1 MIEIKNLNISFG
13 DKVILNN
20 ASFHTSPGVLTIIR
34 GKSGSGKST
43 FLKAF
48 QFAYECEYIY
58 EGQRIDELDPD
69 SRQQFIYD
77 HMVNVPQIPL
87 FIEGMTIEEH
97 IKQLVKLG
105 YQRNDI
111 YEEKFGIASLKKK
124 YPRNLSGGE
133 KTRVAIYLAIMSQP
147 EILILDEPTAALDA
161 SYAIEMIKYLKEYAE
176 EGHYVIVATHDQRM
190 IEEADVL
197 YKVDQTLILE
207 KENKRETSL
216 ISQIPHN
223 HKLFT
228 LRFSHRTF
236 RIVMNILVA
245 FTMIICAY
253 SYNVYGH
260 YNASYEQKINTIASR
275 DLTVYKEKMSN
286 DYYSYN
292 GSEFPMTQSDYKK
305 IKSVKNIESV
315 KWRYE
320 KKYNDVMILGLDT
333 ETQLKYQ
340 EAKLTGKK
348 CNQTINLVSMQVY
361 EDEDDYTNL
370 TVKHNDNKGVYIS
383 NQLLSNQDIS
393 VDSINMDD
401 LKLKFYL
408 PVPMYDASGITQ
420 MGIDSE
426 GSDYV
431 DVNTVLV
438 DLVEVELPVRGILK
452 EGTEISSNSY
462 NGTGSIY
469 VPRSVVNQYRKTYHA
484 TQSKVLYGVPGAEGT
499 DYKYYEGSLPSTY
512 TMSDVDQVVVE
523 TPWKPGAYTVRVD
536 SLKNIDQVT
545 KQLEK
550 LGFNVEGAFVDNS
563 AINKILSNNKQVLI
577 QFMIIVFVLL
587 YGFYFYLKY
596 LILKEEK
603 QTRDF
608 LYNLGFTTK
617 RINKSFYMTYIKNS
631 ILLGV
636 LGIVL
641 LEVFI
646 EFVIR
651 IHIYSLIIPVTKML
665 ILLFFTA
672 AFIIE
677 FFIPTLIQMIMKKSK
692 GTVMNRQYEM
702 TRRKQKK

>member
-20 ASFHTSPGVLTIIR
+20 ASFHTFPGVLTIIK

-43 FLKAF
+43 FLKTF

-58 EGQRIDELDPD
+58 EGQRIDEQDQD

-176 EGHYVIVATHDQRM
+176 EGHYVIVATHDKRM

-253 SYNVYGH
+253 SYNIYGH

-320 KKYNDVMILGLDT
+320 KEYNDVMILGLDT

-361 EDEDDYTNL
+361 DNEDDYTNL

-408 PVPMYDASGITQ
+408 PIPMYDASGITQ
-420 MGIDSE
+420 TGIDLE
-426 GSDYV
+426 GSEYV

-452 EGTEISSNSY
+452 EETEISSNSY
-462 NGTGSIY
+462 SGTRSIY
-469 VPRSVVNQYRKTYHA
+469 VPRSVINQYRKTYHA
-484 TQSKVLYGVPGAEGT
+484 TQSKVLYGVPGEEGM
-499 DYKYYEGSLPSTY
+499 DYTYYEGSLPSTY

-545 KQLEK
+545 KQFEK
-550 LGFNVEGAFVDNS
+550 LGFNVEGVFVDNS
-563 AINKILSNNKQVLI
+563 AINKLISNNQKVLI

-617 RINKSFYMTYIKNS
+617 RISKSFSLTYIKNS
-631 ILLGV
+631 LILAV

-665 ILLFFTA
+665 ILLFFIA

-677 FFIPTLIQMIMKKSK
+677 FFIPAFIQMIMKNQK
-692 GTVMNRQYEM
+692 GL
-702 TRRKQKK
+702 

>member
-20 ASFHTSPGVLTIIR
+20 ASFHTSPGVLTIIK

-58 EGQRIDELDPD
+58 EGQRMDELDQD

-253 SYNVYGH
+253 SYNIYGH
-260 YNASYEQKINTIASR
+260 YNESYEQKINTIASR

-320 KKYNDVMILGLDT
+320 KEYNDVMILGLDT

-348 CNQTINLVSMQVY
+348 CNQTLSLGSMQVY
-361 EDEDDYTNL
+361 GDEDDYTNL

-383 NQLLSNQDIS
+383 NQLLSNQDVS

-469 VPRSVVNQYRKTYHA
+469 VPRSVIDQYRKKHRA

-536 SLKNIDQVT
+536 SLKNIDKVT
-545 KQLEK
+545 QELEK
-550 LGFNVEGAFVDNS
+550 LGFNVEGVFVDNS
-563 AINKILSNNKQVLI
+563 AINKLLSNNKQVLM

-617 RINKSFYMTYIKNS
+617 RISKSFSLTYIKNS
-631 ILLGV
+631 LILAV

-665 ILLFFTA
+665 ILLFFMA

-692 GTVMNRQYEM
+692 GTVMNR
-702 TRRKQKK
+702 

>member
-20 ASFHTSPGVLTIIR
+20 ASFHTSPGVLTITR

-77 HMVNVPQIPL
+77 HMINVPQIPL
-87 FIEGMTIEEH
+87 FVEGMIIEEH

-223 HKLFT
+223 HKLFN

-305 IKSVKNIESV
+305 IKSVKNVESV

-320 KKYNDVMILGLDT
+320 KEYDDVMMLGLDT

-361 EDEDDYTNL
+361 DNEDDYTNL

-420 MGIDSE
+420 TGIDLE
-426 GSDYV
+426 GSEYV

-462 NGTGSIY
+462 SGTRSIY
-469 VPRSVVNQYRKTYHA
+469 VPRSVINQYRKTYHA
-484 TQSKVLYGVPGAEGT
+484 TQSKVLYGVPGEEGM
-499 DYKYYEGSLPSTY
+499 DYTYYEGSLPSTY

-536 SLKNIDQVT
+536 SLKNIDKLTQE
-545 KQLEK
+545 LEK
-550 LGFNVEGAFVDNS
+550 LGFNVEGVFVDNS
-563 AINKILSNNKQVLI
+563 AINKLISNNQKVLI

-617 RINKSFYMTYIKNS
+617 RISKSFSLTYIKNS
-631 ILLGV
+631 LILAV

-692 GTVMNRQYEM
+692 GTVMSR
-702 TRRKQKK
+702 

>member
-133 KTRVAIYLAIMSQP
+133 KTRVAICLAIMSQP

-207 KENKRETSL
+207 KENQRETSL

-223 HKLFT
+223 HKLFN

-253 SYNVYGH
+253 SYNIYGH
-260 YNASYEQKINTIASR
+260 YNESYEQKINTIASR

-286 DYYSYN
+286 DYYSHD

-305 IKSVKNIESV
+305 IKSVKSIESV
-315 KWRYE
+315 NWRYE
-320 KKYNDVMILGLDT
+320 KEYDGVMILGLDT
-333 ETQLKYQ
+333 ETQFKYQ
-340 EAKLTGKK
+340 KAKLTGKK

-361 EDEDDYTNL
+361 GDEDDYTNL
-370 TVKHNDNKGVYIS
+370 TVKHNCNKGVYIS
-383 NQLLSNQDIS
+383 NQLLANQGIS
-393 VDSINMDD
+393 VDSINMND

-408 PVPMYDASGITQ
+408 PIPMYDASGIRQ
-420 MGIDSE
+420 MGIDLE

-438 DLVEVELPVRGILK
+438 NLVEVELPVRGILK
-452 EGTEISSNSY
+452 EGIEISSNSY
-462 NGTGSIY
+462 SGTGSIY

-499 DYKYYEGSLPSTY
+499 DYKYYEGLLPSTY
-512 TMSDVDQVVVE
+512 TMSDVDQVIVE

-563 AINKILSNNKQVLI
+563 AINKLLSNNKQVLI

-617 RINKSFYMTYIKNS
+617 KINKSFYMTYIKNS

-636 LGIVL
+636 FGIVL

-665 ILLFFTA
+665 ILLFFIA

-677 FFIPTLIQMIMKKSK
+677 FLIPILIQMIMKNQK
-692 GTVMNRQYEM
+692 GL
-702 TRRKQKK
+702 

>member
-77 HMVNVPQIPL
+77 HMINVPQIPL
-87 FIEGMTIEEH
+87 FVEGMTIEEH

-105 YQRNDI
+105 YQRNGI
-111 YEEKFGIASLKKK
+111 YEEKFGIDSLRKK

-133 KTRVAIYLAIMSQP
+133 KTRVAICLAIMSQP

-207 KENKRETSL
+207 KENQRETSL

-223 HKLFT
+223 HKLFN

-320 KKYNDVMILGLDT
+320 KEYDDVMRLGLDS

-361 EDEDDYTNL
+361 DNEDDYTNL

-383 NQLLSNQDIS
+383 DQLLSNQDIS

-408 PVPMYDASGITQ
+408 PVTMYDASGITQ

-462 NGTGSIY
+462 SGTGSIY

-536 SLKNIDQVT
+536 SLKNIDKVT
-545 KQLEK
+545 QELEK
-550 LGFNVEGAFVDNS
+550 LGFNVEGVFVDNS
-563 AINKILSNNKQVLI
+563 AINKLISNNQKVLI

-617 RINKSFYMTYIKNS
+617 RINNSFNLTYIKNS
-631 ILLGV
+631 LMLGV

-641 LEVFI
+641 LELSLEIFI
-646 EFVIR
+646 KLQ
-651 IHIYSLIIPVTKML
+651 IHSLIIPVTKML
-665 ILLFFTA
+665 ILLFFMA

-692 GTVMNRQYEM
+692 GTVMNR
-702 TRRKQKK
+702 

>member
-20 ASFHTSPGVLTIIR
+20 ASFHTFPGVLTIIK

-43 FLKAF
+43 FLKTF

-58 EGQRIDELDPD
+58 EGQRIDEQDQD

-176 EGHYVIVATHDQRM
+176 EGHYVIVATHDKRM

-216 ISQIPHN
+216 ISQISHN

-320 KKYNDVMILGLDT
+320 KEYNDVMILGLDT

-408 PVPMYDASGITQ
+408 PIPMYDASGITQ
-420 MGIDSE
+420 TGIDLE
-426 GSDYV
+426 GSEYV

-462 NGTGSIY
+462 SGTRSIY
-469 VPRSVVNQYRKTYHA
+469 VPRSVINQYRKTYHA
-484 TQSKVLYGVPGAEGT
+484 TQSKVLYGVPGEEGM
-499 DYKYYEGSLPSTY
+499 DYTYYEGSLPSTY
-512 TMSDVDQVVVE
+512 TMSDVNQVVVE

-536 SLKNIDQVT
+536 SLKNIDKVT
-545 KQLEK
+545 QELEK
-550 LGFNVEGAFVDNS
+550 LGFNVEGVFVDNS
-563 AINKILSNNKQVLI
+563 AINKLISNNQKVLI

-617 RINKSFYMTYIKNS
+617 RISKSFSLTYIKNS
-631 ILLGV
+631 LILAV

-692 GTVMNRQYEM
+692 GTVMNR
-702 TRRKQKK
+702 

>member
-20 ASFHTSPGVLTIIR
+20 ASFHTSPGVLTIIK

-58 EGQRIDELDPD
+58 EGQRMDELDQD

-207 KENKRETSL
+207 KENQRETSL

-223 HKLFT
+223 HKLFN

-320 KKYNDVMILGLDT
+320 KEYNDVMILGLDT

-408 PVPMYDASGITQ
+408 PIPMYDASGITQ
-420 MGIDSE
+420 TGIDLE
-426 GSDYV
+426 GSEYV

-438 DLVEVELPVRGILK
+438 DLIEVELPVRGILK

-462 NGTGSIY
+462 SGTGSIY
-469 VPRSVVNQYRKTYHA
+469 VPRSVIDQYRKAYHA
-484 TQSKVLYGVPGAEGT
+484 TQSKVLYGVPAAEGT

-563 AINKILSNNKQVLI
+563 AINKLLSNNKQVLI

-617 RINKSFYMTYIKNS
+617 RISKSFSLTYIKNS
-631 ILLGV
+631 LILAV

-665 ILLFFTA
+665 ILLFFMA

-692 GTVMNRQYEM
+692 GTVMNR
-702 TRRKQKK
+702 

>member
-77 HMVNVPQIPL
+77 HMINVPQIPL
-87 FIEGMTIEEH
+87 FVEGMTIEEH

-133 KTRVAIYLAIMSQP
+133 KTRVATCLAIMSQP

-161 SYAIEMIKYLKEYAE
+161 SYALQMIKYLKEYAE

-207 KENKRETSL
+207 KENQRETSL

-223 HKLFT
+223 HKLFN

-253 SYNVYGH
+253 SYNIYGH
-260 YNASYEQKINTIASR
+260 YNESYEQKINTIASR

-286 DYYSYN
+286 DYYSYD

-305 IKSVKNIESV
+305 IKSVKSIESV
-315 KWRYE
+315 NWRYE
-320 KKYNDVMILGLDT
+320 KGYDDVMMHGLDT

-348 CNQTINLVSMQVY
+348 CNQTISLGSMQVY
-361 EDEDDYTNL
+361 GDEDDYTNL

-383 NQLLSNQDIS
+383 NQLLSNQDVS

-431 DVNTVLV
+431 DVNTILV

-469 VPRSVVNQYRKTYHA
+469 VPRSVVNQYRKTYHE

-563 AINKILSNNKQVLI
+563 AINKLLSNNKQVLI

-665 ILLFFTA
+665 ILLFFIA

-677 FFIPTLIQMIMKKSK
+677 FLIPILIQMIMKNQK
-692 GTVMNRQYEM
+692 GL
-702 TRRKQKK
+702 

>member
-20 ASFHTSPGVLTIIR
+20 ASFHTSPGVLTIIK

-58 EGQRIDELDPD
+58 EGQRMDELDQD

-133 KTRVAIYLAIMSQP
+133 KTRVAICLAIMSQP

-320 KKYNDVMILGLDT
+320 KEYNDVMRLGLDT

-408 PVPMYDASGITQ
+408 PIPMYDASGITQ
-420 MGIDSE
+420 TGIDLE
-426 GSDYV
+426 GSEYV

-563 AINKILSNNKQVLI
+563 AINKLLSNNKQVLM

-617 RINKSFYMTYIKNS
+617 RISKSFSLTYIKNS
-631 ILLGV
+631 LILAV

-665 ILLFFTA
+665 ILLFFIA

-692 GTVMNRQYEM
+692 GTVMNR
-702 TRRKQKK
+702 

>member
-77 HMVNVPQIPL
+77 HMVNVPHIPL

-207 KENKRETSL
+207 KENQRETSL

-223 HKLFT
+223 HKLFN

-253 SYNVYGH
+253 SYNIYGH
-260 YNASYEQKINTIASR
+260 YNASYEQKINTIVSR

-305 IKSVKNIESV
+305 IRSVKNVESV

-320 KKYNDVMILGLDT
+320 KEYDDVMILGLDT

-348 CNQTINLVSMQVY
+348 CNQTISLGSMQVY
-361 EDEDDYTNL
+361 GDEDDYTNL

-408 PVPMYDASGITQ
+408 PIPMYDASGITQ
-420 MGIDSE
+420 TGIDLE
-426 GSDYV
+426 GSEYV

-438 DLVEVELPVRGILK
+438 DLIEVELPVRGILK

-462 NGTGSIY
+462 SGTGSIY
-469 VPRSVVNQYRKTYHA
+469 VPRSVIDQYRKAYHA
-484 TQSKVLYGVPGAEGT
+484 TQSKVLYGVPAAEGT

-563 AINKILSNNKQVLI
+563 AINKLLSNNKQVLI

-665 ILLFFTA
+665 ILLFFMA

-692 GTVMNRQYEM
+692 GTVMNR
-702 TRRKQKK
+702 

>member
-58 EGQRIDELDPD
+58 EGQRMDELDQD

-320 KKYNDVMILGLDT
+320 KEYNDVMILGLDT

-408 PVPMYDASGITQ
+408 PIPMYDASGITQ
-420 MGIDSE
+420 TGIDLE
-426 GSDYV
+426 GSEYV

-462 NGTGSIY
+462 SGTNNIY
-469 VPRSVVNQYRKTYHA
+469 VPRSVIDQYRKAYHA
-484 TQSKVLYGVPGAEGT
+484 TQSKVLYGVPAAEGT

-563 AINKILSNNKQVLI
+563 AINKLLSNNKQVLM

-617 RINKSFYMTYIKNS
+617 RISKSFSLAYIKNS
-631 ILLGV
+631 LILAV

-665 ILLFFTA
+665 ILLFFMA

-692 GTVMNRQYEM
+692 GTVMNR
-702 TRRKQKK
+702 

>member
-58 EGQRIDELDPD
+58 EGQRMDELDQD

-133 KTRVAIYLAIMSQP
+133 KTRVAICLAIMSQP

-207 KENKRETSL
+207 KENQRETSL

-223 HKLFT
+223 HKLFN

-305 IKSVKNIESV
+305 IKSVKNVESV

-320 KKYNDVMILGLDT
+320 KEYDDVMMLGLDT

-408 PVPMYDASGITQ
+408 PIPMYDASGITQ
-420 MGIDSE
+420 TGIDLE
-426 GSDYV
+426 GSEYV

-536 SLKNIDQVT
+536 SLKNIDKVT
-545 KQLEK
+545 QELEK
-550 LGFNVEGAFVDNS
+550 LGFNVEGVFVDNS
-563 AINKILSNNKQVLI
+563 AINKLLSNNKQVLM

-617 RINKSFYMTYIKNS
+617 RISKSFSLTYIKNS
-631 ILLGV
+631 LILAV

-665 ILLFFTA
+665 ILLFFMA

-692 GTVMNRQYEM
+692 GTVMNR
-702 TRRKQKK
+702 

>member
-1 MIEIKNLNISFG
+1 MIEVKNLNISFG

-43 FLKAF
+43 FLKTF

-105 YQRNDI
+105 YQRNKI

-133 KTRVAIYLAIMSQP
+133 KTRVAICLAIMSQP

-161 SYAIEMIKYLKEYAE
+161 SYALEMIKYLKEYAE
-176 EGHYVIVATHDQRM
+176 EGHYVIVATHDGRM

-207 KENKRETSL
+207 KENQRETSL

-223 HKLFT
+223 HKLFN

-253 SYNVYGH
+253 SYNIYGH
-260 YNASYEQKINTIASR
+260 YNESYEQKINTIASR

-286 DYYSYN
+286 DYYSYD

-305 IKSVKNIESV
+305 IKSVKSIKSV
-315 KWRYE
+315 NWRYE
-320 KKYNDVMILGLDT
+320 KEYDDVMILGLDT
-333 ETQLKYQ
+333 ETQFKYQ
-340 EAKLTGKK
+340 KAKLIGKK

-361 EDEDDYTNL
+361 GDEDDYTNL
-370 TVKHNDNKGVYIS
+370 TVKHNGNKGVYIS
-383 NQLLSNQDIS
+383 NQLLANQGIS
-393 VDSINMDD
+393 VDSINMND

-408 PVPMYDASGITQ
+408 PIPMYDASGIRQ
-420 MGIDSE
+420 MGIDLE

-438 DLVEVELPVRGILK
+438 NLVEVELPVRGILK

-469 VPRSVVNQYRKTYHA
+469 VPRSVANQYRKTYHA

-512 TMSDVDQVVVE
+512 TMSDVDQVIVE

-563 AINKILSNNKQVLI
+563 AINKLLSNNKQVLI
-577 QFMIIVFVLL
+577 QFMVIVFVLL

-603 QTRDF
+603 QTRYF

-631 ILLGV
+631 ILLGA

-665 ILLFFTA
+665 ILLFFIA

-677 FFIPTLIQMIMKKSK
+677 ILIPILIQMIMKNQK
-692 GTVMNRQYEM
+692 GL
-702 TRRKQKK
+702 

>member
-20 ASFHTSPGVLTIIR
+20 ASFHTSPGVLTIIK

-58 EGQRIDELDPD
+58 EGQRMDELDQD

-133 KTRVAIYLAIMSQP
+133 KTRVAICLAIMSQP

-320 KKYNDVMILGLDT
+320 KEYNDVMRLGLDT

-408 PVPMYDASGITQ
+408 PIPMYDASGITQ
-420 MGIDSE
+420 TGIDLE
-426 GSDYV
+426 GSEYV

-536 SLKNIDQVT
+536 SLKNIDKVT
-545 KQLEK
+545 QELEK
-550 LGFNVEGAFVDNS
+550 LGFNVEGVFVDNS
-563 AINKILSNNKQVLI
+563 AINKLLSNNKQVLM

-617 RINKSFYMTYIKNS
+617 RISKSFSLTYIKNS
-631 ILLGV
+631 LILAV

-665 ILLFFTA
+665 ILLFFMA

-692 GTVMNRQYEM
+692 GTVMNR
-702 TRRKQKK
+702 

>member
-1 MIEIKNLNISFG
+1 M
-13 DKVILNN
+13 
-20 ASFHTSPGVLTIIR
+20 ALT
-34 GKSGSGKST
+34 
-43 FLKAF
+43 
-48 QFAYECEYIY
+48 
-58 EGQRIDELDPD
+58 
-69 SRQQFIYD
+69 
-77 HMVNVPQIPL
+77 
-87 FIEGMTIEEH
+87 
-97 IKQLVKLG
+97 
-105 YQRNDI
+105 
-111 YEEKFGIASLKKK
+111 
-124 YPRNLSGGE
+124 
-133 KTRVAIYLAIMSQP
+133 
-147 EILILDEPTAALDA
+147 
-161 SYAIEMIKYLKEYAE
+161 
-176 EGHYVIVATHDQRM
+176 

-207 KENKRETSL
+207 KENQRETSL

-223 HKLFT
+223 HKLFN
-228 LRFSHRTF
+228 LRFSHHTF

-253 SYNVYGH
+253 SYNIYGH

-286 DYYSYN
+286 DYYSYD

-305 IKSVKNIESV
+305 IKSVKSIESV
-315 KWRYE
+315 NWRYE
-320 KKYNDVMILGLDT
+320 KAYDDVMMHGLDT

-340 EAKLTGKK
+340 KAKLIGKK

-361 EDEDDYTNL
+361 GDEDDYTNL
-370 TVKHNDNKGVYIS
+370 TVKHNGNKGVYIS
-383 NQLLSNQDIS
+383 NQLLANQGIS
-393 VDSINMDD
+393 VDSINMND

-408 PVPMYDASGITQ
+408 PIPMYDASGITQ

-536 SLKNIDQVT
+536 SLRNIDQVT

-563 AINKILSNNKQVLI
+563 AINKLHSNNKQVLI
-577 QFMIIVFVLL
+577 QFMVIVFVLL

-665 ILLFFTA
+665 ILLFFIA

-677 FFIPTLIQMIMKKSK
+677 FLIPILIQMIMKNQK
-692 GTVMNRQYEM
+692 GL
-702 TRRKQKK
+702 

>member
-58 EGQRIDELDPD
+58 EGQRMDELDQD

-133 KTRVAIYLAIMSQP
+133 KTRVAICLAIMSQP

-223 HKLFT
+223 HKLFN

-320 KKYNDVMILGLDT
+320 KEYNDVMILGLDT

-340 EAKLTGKK
+340 EAKLPGKK

-408 PVPMYDASGITQ
+408 PIPMYDASGITQ
-420 MGIDSE
+420 TGIDLE
-426 GSDYV
+426 GSEYV

-438 DLVEVELPVRGILK
+438 DLIEVELPVRGILK

-462 NGTGSIY
+462 SGTRSIY
-469 VPRSVVNQYRKTYHA
+469 VPRSVINQYRKTYHA
-484 TQSKVLYGVPGAEGT
+484 TQSKVLYGVPGEEGM
-499 DYKYYEGSLPSTY
+499 DYTYYEGSLPSTY
-512 TMSDVDQVVVE
+512 TMSDVDQVIVE

-563 AINKILSNNKQVLI
+563 AINKILSNNKKVLI
-577 QFMIIVFVLL
+577 QFMIIVFILL

-617 RINKSFYMTYIKNS
+617 RINKSFSLTYIKNS
-631 ILLGV
+631 LMLAVLGV
-636 LGIVL
+636 VL

-692 GTVMNRQYEM
+692 GTVMNR
-702 TRRKQKK
+702 

>member
-20 ASFHTSPGVLTIIR
+20 ASFHTFPGVLTIIR

-43 FLKAF
+43 FLKTF

-58 EGQRIDELDPD
+58 EGQRIDEQDQD

-176 EGHYVIVATHDQRM
+176 EGHYVIVATHDKRM

-216 ISQIPHN
+216 ISQISHN

-320 KKYNDVMILGLDT
+320 KEYNDVMILGLDT

-370 TVKHNDNKGVYIS
+370 TVKHNDNKGIYIS
-383 NQLLSNQDIS
+383 NQLLSNQDVS

-408 PVPMYDASGITQ
+408 PIPMYDASGITQ
-420 MGIDSE
+420 TGIDLE
-426 GSDYV
+426 GSEYV

-462 NGTGSIY
+462 SGTRSIY
-469 VPRSVVNQYRKTYHA
+469 VPRSVINQYRKTYHA
-484 TQSKVLYGVPGAEGT
+484 TQSKVLYGVPGEEGM
-499 DYKYYEGSLPSTY
+499 DYTYYEGSLPSTY

-563 AINKILSNNKQVLI
+563 AINKLLSNNKQVLI
-577 QFMIIVFVLL
+577 QFMIIVFILL

-617 RINKSFYMTYIKNS
+617 RISKSFSLTYIKNS
-631 ILLGV
+631 LILAV

-665 ILLFFTA
+665 ILLFFMA

-692 GTVMNRQYEM
+692 GTVMNR
-702 TRRKQKK
+702 

>member
-58 EGQRIDELDPD
+58 EGQRIDEQDQD

-87 FIEGMTIEEH
+87 FIEGITIEEY

-105 YQRNDI
+105 YQRNDT

-133 KTRVAIYLAIMSQP
+133 KTRAAICLAIMSQP
-147 EILILDEPTAALDA
+147 EILILDEPTAALDS
-161 SYAIEMIKYLKEYAE
+161 SYALEMIKYLKEYAE

-223 HKLFT
+223 HKLFN
-228 LRFSHRTF
+228 LRFSHRAF

-253 SYNVYGH
+253 SYNIYGH

-320 KKYNDVMILGLDT
+320 KEYDDVMILGLDT

-361 EDEDDYTNL
+361 DNEDDYTNL
-370 TVKHNDNKGVYIS
+370 TVKHNNKGVYIS

-408 PVPMYDASGITQ
+408 PIPMYDASGITQ
-420 MGIDSE
+420 TGIDLE
-426 GSDYV
+426 GSEYV

-438 DLVEVELPVRGILK
+438 DLVELELPVRGILK

-462 NGTGSIY
+462 SGTRSIY
-469 VPRSVVNQYRKTYHA
+469 VPRSVINQYRKTYHA
-484 TQSKVLYGVPGAEGT
+484 TQSKVLYGVPGEEGM
-499 DYKYYEGSLPSTY
+499 DYTYYEGPLPSTY
-512 TMSDVDQVVVE
+512 TMSDVDQVIVE

-563 AINKILSNNKQVLI
+563 AINKILSNNKQVLM

-617 RINKSFYMTYIKNS
+617 RISKSFSLTYIKNS
-631 ILLGV
+631 LMLAVLGV
-636 LGIVL
+636 VL

-665 ILLFFTA
+665 ILLFFIA

-677 FFIPTLIQMIMKKSK
+677 FFIPAFIQMIMKNQK
-692 GTVMNRQYEM
+692 GL
-702 TRRKQKK
+702 

>member
-305 IKSVKNIESV
+305 IKSVKNVESV

-320 KKYNDVMILGLDT
+320 KEYDDVMMLGLDT

-408 PVPMYDASGITQ
+408 PIPMYDASGITQ
-420 MGIDSE
+420 TGIDLE
-426 GSDYV
+426 GSEYV

-462 NGTGSIY
+462 SGTNNIY
-469 VPRSVVNQYRKTYHA
+469 VPRSVIDQYRKAYHA
-484 TQSKVLYGVPGAEGT
+484 IQSKVLYGVPAAEGT

-563 AINKILSNNKQVLI
+563 AINKLLSNNKQVLM

-617 RINKSFYMTYIKNS
+617 RISKSFSLTYIKNS
-631 ILLGV
+631 LILAV

-665 ILLFFTA
+665 ILLFFMA

-692 GTVMNRQYEM
+692 GTVMNR
-702 TRRKQKK
+702 

>member
-176 EGHYVIVATHDQRM
+176 EGHYVIVATHDKRM

-253 SYNVYGH
+253 SYNIYGH

-320 KKYNDVMILGLDT
+320 KEYNDVMILGLDT

-361 EDEDDYTNL
+361 DNEDDYTNL

-536 SLKNIDQVT
+536 SLKNIDKVT
-545 KQLEK
+545 QELEK
-550 LGFNVEGAFVDNS
+550 LGFNVEGVFVDNS
-563 AINKILSNNKQVLI
+563 AINKLISNNQKVLI

-617 RINKSFYMTYIKNS
+617 RISKSFSLTYIKNS
-631 ILLGV
+631 LILAV

-692 GTVMNRQYEM
+692 VTVMNTM
-702 TRRKQKK
+702 VLS

>member
-20 ASFHTSPGVLTIIR
+20 ASFHTYPGVLTIIR

-58 EGQRIDELDPD
+58 EGQRMDELDQD

-207 KENKRETSL
+207 KENKRETPL

-260 YNASYEQKINTIASR
+260 YNESYEQKINTIASR

-320 KKYNDVMILGLDT
+320 KEYNDVMILGLDT

-408 PVPMYDASGITQ
+408 PIPMYDASGITQ
-420 MGIDSE
+420 TGIDLE
-426 GSDYV
+426 GSEYV

-438 DLVEVELPVRGILK
+438 DLIEVELPVRGILK

-462 NGTGSIY
+462 SGTRSIY
-469 VPRSVVNQYRKTYHA
+469 VPRSVINQYRKTYHA

-512 TMSDVDQVVVE
+512 TMSDVDQVIVE

-563 AINKILSNNKQVLI
+563 AINKILSNNKKVLI
-577 QFMIIVFVLL
+577 QFMIIVFILL

-617 RINKSFYMTYIKNS
+617 RINKSFSLTYIKNS
-631 ILLGV
+631 LMLAVLGV
-636 LGIVL
+636 VL

-651 IHIYSLIIPVTKML
+651 IHIYSLIIPVTKIL

-692 GTVMNRQYEM
+692 GTVMNR
-702 TRRKQKK
+702 

>member
-20 ASFHTSPGVLTIIR
+20 ASFHTSPGVLTIIK

-58 EGQRIDELDPD
+58 EGQRMDELDQD

-320 KKYNDVMILGLDT
+320 KEYNDVMILGLDT

-408 PVPMYDASGITQ
+408 PIPMYDASGITQ
-420 MGIDSE
+420 TGIDLE
-426 GSDYV
+426 GSEYV

-462 NGTGSIY
+462 SGTNNIY
-469 VPRSVVNQYRKTYHA
+469 FPRSVIDQYRKAYHA
-484 TQSKVLYGVPGAEGT
+484 TQSKVLYGVPAAEGT

-563 AINKILSNNKQVLI
+563 AINKLLSNNKQVLM

-617 RINKSFYMTYIKNS
+617 RISKSFSLTYIKNS
-631 ILLGV
+631 LILAV

-665 ILLFFTA
+665 ILLFFMA

-692 GTVMNRQYEM
+692 GTVMNR
-702 TRRKQKK
+702 

>member
-13 DKVILNN
+13 DKVIFNN

-58 EGQRIDELDPD
+58 EGQRMDEQDQD

-105 YQRNDI
+105 YQRNKT
-111 YEEKFGIASLKKK
+111 YEEKIGIASLKKK
-124 YPRNLSGGE
+124 YSRNLSGGE
-133 KTRVAIYLAIMSQP
+133 KTRVAICLAIMSQP

-207 KENKRETSL
+207 KEIKRETSL

-223 HKLFT
+223 HKLFN

-253 SYNVYGH
+253 SYNIYGH
-260 YNASYEQKINTIASR
+260 YNESYEQKINTIASR

-286 DYYSYN
+286 DYYSYD

-305 IKSVKNIESV
+305 IKSVKSIESV
-315 KWRYE
+315 NWRYE
-320 KKYNDVMILGLDT
+320 KEYDGVMILGLDT
-333 ETQLKYQ
+333 ETQFKYQ
-340 EAKLTGKK
+340 KVKLTGKK

-361 EDEDDYTNL
+361 GDEDDYTNL
-370 TVKHNDNKGVYIS
+370 TVKHNCNKGVYIS
-383 NQLLSNQDIS
+383 NQLLANQGIS
-393 VDSINMDD
+393 VDSINMND

-408 PVPMYDASGITQ
+408 PIPMYDASGIRQ
-420 MGIDSE
+420 MGIDLE

-438 DLVEVELPVRGILK
+438 NLVEVELPVRGILK
-452 EGTEISSNSY
+452 EGIEISSNSY
-462 NGTGSIY
+462 SGTGSIY

-499 DYKYYEGSLPSTY
+499 DYKYYEGLLPSTY
-512 TMSDVDQVVVE
+512 TMSDVDQVIVE

-563 AINKILSNNKQVLI
+563 AINKLLSNNKQVLI

-603 QTRDF
+603 QTRNF

-617 RINKSFYMTYIKNS
+617 RINNSFNLTYIKNS
-631 ILLGV
+631 LMLAV

-641 LEVFI
+641 LELSLEAFI
-646 EFVIR
+646 KLQ
-651 IHIYSLIIPVTKML
+651 IHSFIMPVTL
-665 ILLFFTA
+665 GIVLLFFVA
-672 AFIIE
+672 SFIIE
-677 FFIPTLIQMIMKKSK
+677 FFIPTFIQMIMK
-692 GTVMNRQYEM
+692 N
-702 TRRKQKK
+702 QKVL

>member
-20 ASFHTSPGVLTIIR
+20 ASFHTFPGVLTIIK

-43 FLKAF
+43 FLKTF

-58 EGQRIDELDPD
+58 EGQRIDEQDQD

-176 EGHYVIVATHDQRM
+176 EGHYVIVATHDKRM

-253 SYNVYGH
+253 SYNIYGH

-320 KKYNDVMILGLDT
+320 KEYNDVMILGLDT

-361 EDEDDYTNL
+361 DNEDDYTNL

-408 PVPMYDASGITQ
+408 PIPMYDASGITQ
-420 MGIDSE
+420 TGIDLE
-426 GSDYV
+426 GSEYV

-462 NGTGSIY
+462 SGTRSIY
-469 VPRSVVNQYRKTYHA
+469 VPRSVINQYRKTYHA
-484 TQSKVLYGVPGAEGT
+484 TQSKVLYGVPGEEGM
-499 DYKYYEGSLPSTY
+499 DYTYYEGSLPSTY

-545 KQLEK
+545 KQFEK
-550 LGFNVEGAFVDNS
+550 LGFNVEGVFVDNS
-563 AINKILSNNKQVLI
+563 AINKLISNNQKVLI

-617 RINKSFYMTYIKNS
+617 RISKSFSLTYIKNS
-631 ILLGV
+631 LILAV

-665 ILLFFTA
+665 ILLFFIA

-677 FFIPTLIQMIMKKSK
+677 FFIPAFIQ
-692 GTVMNRQYEM
+692 
-702 TRRKQKK
+702 

>member
-58 EGQRIDELDPD
+58 EGQRMDELDQD

-133 KTRVAIYLAIMSQP
+133 KTRVAICLAIMSQP

-223 HKLFT
+223 HKLFN

-320 KKYNDVMILGLDT
+320 KEYNDVMILGLDT

-408 PVPMYDASGITQ
+408 PIPMYDASGITQ
-420 MGIDSE
+420 TGIDLE
-426 GSDYV
+426 GSEYV

-438 DLVEVELPVRGILK
+438 DLIEVELPVRGILK
-452 EGTEISSNSY
+452 EGTEISLNSY
-462 NGTGSIY
+462 SGTRSIY
-469 VPRSVVNQYRKTYHA
+469 VPRSVINQYRKTYHA
-484 TQSKVLYGVPGAEGT
+484 TQSKVLYGVPGEEGM
-499 DYKYYEGSLPSTY
+499 DYTYYEGSLPSTY

-563 AINKILSNNKQVLI
+563 AINKLLSNNKKVLI
-577 QFMIIVFVLL
+577 QFMIIVFILL

-617 RINKSFYMTYIKNS
+617 RISKSFSLTYIKNS
-631 ILLGV
+631 LILAV

-665 ILLFFTA
+665 ILLFFMA

-692 GTVMNRQYEM
+692 GTVMNR
-702 TRRKQKK
+702 

>member
-58 EGQRIDELDPD
+58 EGQRIDEQDQD

-87 FIEGMTIEEH
+87 FIEGITIEEH

-105 YQRNDI
+105 YQRNDT

-124 YPRNLSGGE
+124 NPRNLSGGE
-133 KTRVAIYLAIMSQP
+133 KTRAAICLAIMSQP
-147 EILILDEPTAALDA
+147 EILILDEPTAALDS
-161 SYAIEMIKYLKEYAE
+161 SYALEMIKYLKEYAE

-223 HKLFT
+223 HKLFN
-228 LRFSHRTF
+228 LRFSHRAF

-253 SYNVYGH
+253 SYNIYGH

-320 KKYNDVMILGLDT
+320 KEYDDVMILGLDT

-361 EDEDDYTNL
+361 DNEDDYTNL
-370 TVKHNDNKGVYIS
+370 TVKHNNNKGVYIS

-408 PVPMYDASGITQ
+408 PIPMYDASGITQ
-420 MGIDSE
+420 TGIDLE
-426 GSDYV
+426 GSEYV

-462 NGTGSIY
+462 SGTRSIY
-469 VPRSVVNQYRKTYHA
+469 VPRSVINQYRKTYHA
-484 TQSKVLYGVPGAEGT
+484 TQSKVLYGVPGEEGM
-499 DYKYYEGSLPSTY
+499 DYTYYEGPLPSTY
-512 TMSDVDQVVVE
+512 TMSDVDQVIVE

-563 AINKILSNNKQVLI
+563 AINKILSNNKQVLM

-617 RINKSFYMTYIKNS
+617 RISKSFSLTYIKNS
-631 ILLGV
+631 LMLAVLGV
-636 LGIVL
+636 VL

-665 ILLFFTA
+665 ILLFFIA

-677 FFIPTLIQMIMKKSK
+677 FFIPAFIQMIMKNQK
-692 GTVMNRQYEM
+692 GL
-702 TRRKQKK
+702 

>member
-133 KTRVAIYLAIMSQP
+133 KTRVAICLAIMSQP

-176 EGHYVIVATHDQRM
+176 EGHYVIVAIHDQRM

-223 HKLFT
+223 HKLFN

-292 GSEFPMTQSDYKK
+292 GSEIPMTQSDYKK

-320 KKYNDVMILGLDT
+320 KEYNDVMILGLDT

-393 VDSINMDD
+393 VDSINIDD

-408 PVPMYDASGITQ
+408 PIPMYDASGITQ

-536 SLKNIDQVT
+536 SLKNIDKVT
-545 KQLEK
+545 QELEK
-550 LGFNVEGAFVDNS
+550 LCFNVEGVFVDNS
-563 AINKILSNNKQVLI
+563 AINKLLSNNKQVLM

-617 RINKSFYMTYIKNS
+617 RISKSFSLTYIKNS
-631 ILLGV
+631 LILAV

-665 ILLFFTA
+665 ILLFFMA

-692 GTVMNRQYEM
+692 GTVMNR
-702 TRRKQKK
+702 

>member
-20 ASFHTSPGVLTIIR
+20 ASFHTFPGVLTIIR

-43 FLKAF
+43 FLKTF

-58 EGQRIDELDPD
+58 EGQRIDEQDQD

-176 EGHYVIVATHDQRM
+176 EGHYVIVATHDKRM

-216 ISQIPHN
+216 IAQIPHN

-320 KKYNDVMILGLDT
+320 KEYNDVMILGLDT

-361 EDEDDYTNL
+361 DNEDDYTNL

-408 PVPMYDASGITQ
+408 PIPMYDASGITQ
-420 MGIDSE
+420 TGIDLE
-426 GSDYV
+426 GSEYV

-462 NGTGSIY
+462 SGTSSIY
-469 VPRSVVNQYRKTYHA
+469 VPRSVIDQYRKKHRA
-484 TQSKVLYGVPGAEGT
+484 TQSKVLYGVPGEEGM
-499 DYKYYEGSLPSTY
+499 DYTYYEGSLPSTY

-536 SLKNIDQVT
+536 SLKNIDKVT
-545 KQLEK
+545 QELEK
-550 LGFNVEGAFVDNS
+550 LGFNVEGVFVDNS
-563 AINKILSNNKQVLI
+563 AINKLLSNNKQVLI

-665 ILLFFTA
+665 ILLFFMA

-692 GTVMNRQYEM
+692 GTVMNR
-702 TRRKQKK
+702 

>member
-20 ASFHTSPGVLTIIR
+20 ASFHTYPGVLTIIR

-58 EGQRIDELDPD
+58 EGQRVDELDQD

-207 KENKRETSL
+207 KENKRETPL

-275 DLTVYKEKMSN
+275 DLTVYKEKMGN

-320 KKYNDVMILGLDT
+320 KEYNDVMILGLDT

-408 PVPMYDASGITQ
+408 PIPMYDASGITQ
-420 MGIDSE
+420 TGIDLE
-426 GSDYV
+426 GSEYV

-438 DLVEVELPVRGILK
+438 DLIEVELPVRGILK

-462 NGTGSIY
+462 SGTRSIY
-469 VPRSVVNQYRKTYHA
+469 VPRSVINQYRKTYHA

-512 TMSDVDQVVVE
+512 TMSDVDQVIVE

-563 AINKILSNNKQVLI
+563 AINKILSNNKKVLI
-577 QFMIIVFVLL
+577 QFMIIVFILL

-617 RINKSFYMTYIKNS
+617 RINKSFSLTYIKNS
-631 ILLGV
+631 LMLAV

-665 ILLFFTA
+665 ILLFFIA

-692 GTVMNRQYEM
+692 GTVMNR
-702 TRRKQKK
+702 

>member
-207 KENKRETSL
+207 KENQRETSL

-223 HKLFT
+223 HKLFN

-253 SYNVYGH
+253 SYNIYGH

-305 IKSVKNIESV
+305 IKSVKNVESV

-320 KKYNDVMILGLDT
+320 KEYDDVMMLGLDT

-361 EDEDDYTNL
+361 DNEDDYTNL

-420 MGIDSE
+420 TGIDLE
-426 GSDYV
+426 GSEYV

-462 NGTGSIY
+462 SGTRSIY
-469 VPRSVVNQYRKTYHA
+469 VPRSVINQYRKTYHA
-484 TQSKVLYGVPGAEGT
+484 TQSKVLYGVPGEEGM
-499 DYKYYEGSLPSTY
+499 DYTYYEGSLPSTY

-536 SLKNIDQVT
+536 SLKNIDKVT
-545 KQLEK
+545 QELEK
-550 LGFNVEGAFVDNS
+550 LGFNVEGVFVDNS
-563 AINKILSNNKQVLI
+563 AINKLISNNQKVLI

-617 RINKSFYMTYIKNS
+617 RISKSFSLTYIKNS
-631 ILLGV
+631 LILAV

-692 GTVMNRQYEM
+692 GTVMSR
-702 TRRKQKK
+702 

>member
-43 FLKAF
+43 FLKTF

-260 YNASYEQKINTIASR
+260 YNESYEQKINTIASR

-320 KKYNDVMILGLDT
+320 KEYDDVMMHGLDT

-348 CNQTINLVSMQVY
+348 CNQTISLGSMQVY

-408 PVPMYDASGITQ
+408 PIPMYDASGITQ

-563 AINKILSNNKQVLI
+563 AINKLLSNNKQVLI

-617 RINKSFYMTYIKNS
+617 RINKSFSLTYIKNS
-631 ILLGV
+631 LMLAVLGV
-636 LGIVL
+636 VL

-665 ILLFFTA
+665 ILLFFIA

-692 GTVMNRQYEM
+692 GTVMNR
-702 TRRKQKK
+702 

>member
-58 EGQRIDELDPD
+58 EGQRMDELDQD

-105 YQRNDI
+105 YQRNDT
-111 YEEKFGIASLKKK
+111 YEENFGIASLKKK

-223 HKLFT
+223 HKLFN

-340 EAKLTGKK
+340 EAKLIGKK

-577 QFMIIVFVLL
+577 QFMIIVFILL

-617 RINKSFYMTYIKNS
+617 RISKSFSLAYIKNS
-631 ILLGV
+631 LILAV

-692 GTVMNRQYEM
+692 GTVMNR
-702 TRRKQKK
+702 

>member
-1 MIEIKNLNISFG
+1 VIEIKNLNISFG

-58 EGQRIDELDPD
+58 EGQRMDELDQD

-133 KTRVAIYLAIMSQP
+133 KTRVSIYLAIMSQP

-207 KENKRETSL
+207 KENQRETSL

-223 HKLFT
+223 HKLFN

-253 SYNVYGH
+253 SYNIYGH

-305 IKSVKNIESV
+305 IKSVKNVESV

-320 KKYNDVMILGLDT
+320 KEYDDVMMLGLDT

-408 PVPMYDASGITQ
+408 PIPMYDASGITQ
-420 MGIDSE
+420 TGIDLE
-426 GSDYV
+426 GSEYV

-536 SLKNIDQVT
+536 SLKNIDKVT
-545 KQLEK
+545 QELEK
-550 LGFNVEGAFVDNS
+550 LGFNVEGVFVDNS
-563 AINKILSNNKQVLI
+563 AINKLLSNNKQVLM

-617 RINKSFYMTYIKNS
+617 RISKSFSLTYIKNS
-631 ILLGV
+631 LILAV

-646 EFVIR
+646 EFVIM

-665 ILLFFTA
+665 ILLFFMA

-692 GTVMNRQYEM
+692 GTVMNR
-702 TRRKQKK
+702 

>member
-13 DKVILNN
+13 DKVILDN
-20 ASFHTSPGVLTIIR
+20 ASFHTFPGVLTIIR

-43 FLKAF
+43 FLKTF

-58 EGQRIDELDPD
+58 EGQRIDEQDQD

-207 KENKRETSL
+207 KENQRETSL

-223 HKLFT
+223 HKLFN

-253 SYNVYGH
+253 SYNIYGH

-305 IKSVKNIESV
+305 IKSVKNVDSV

-320 KKYNDVMILGLDT
+320 KEYDDVMMLGLDT

-383 NQLLSNQDIS
+383 NQLLLSNQDIS

-408 PVPMYDASGITQ
+408 PIPMYDASGITQ
-420 MGIDSE
+420 TGIDLE
-426 GSDYV
+426 GSEYV

-536 SLKNIDQVT
+536 SLKNIDKVT
-545 KQLEK
+545 QELEK
-550 LGFNVEGAFVDNS
+550 LGFNVEGVFVDNS
-563 AINKILSNNKQVLI
+563 AINKLLSNNKQVLM

-617 RINKSFYMTYIKNS
+617 RISKSFSLTYIKNS
-631 ILLGV
+631 LILAV

-692 GTVMNRQYEM
+692 GTVMNR
-702 TRRKQKK
+702 

>member
-20 ASFHTSPGVLTIIR
+20 ASFHTFPGVLTIIK

-43 FLKAF
+43 FLKTF

-58 EGQRIDELDPD
+58 EGQRIDEQDQD

-176 EGHYVIVATHDQRM
+176 EGHYVIVATHDKRM

-216 ISQIPHN
+216 ISQISHN

-320 KKYNDVMILGLDT
+320 KEYNDVMILGLDT

-408 PVPMYDASGITQ
+408 PIPMYDASGITQ
-420 MGIDSE
+420 TGIDLE
-426 GSDYV
+426 GSEYV

-462 NGTGSIY
+462 SGTRSIY
-469 VPRSVVNQYRKTYHA
+469 VPRSVINQYRKTYHA
-484 TQSKVLYGVPGAEGT
+484 TQSKVLYGVPGEEGM
-499 DYKYYEGSLPSTY
+499 DYTYYEGSLPSTY
-512 TMSDVDQVVVE
+512 TISEKDQLVVE

-536 SLKNIDQVT
+536 SLKNIDKVT
-545 KQLEK
+545 QELEK
-550 LGFNVEGAFVDNS
+550 LGFNVEGVFVDNS
-563 AINKILSNNKQVLI
+563 AINKLISNNQKVLI

-603 QTRDF
+603 QTRYF

-617 RINKSFYMTYIKNS
+617 RISKSFSLTYIKNS
-631 ILLGV
+631 LILAV

-692 GTVMNRQYEM
+692 GTVMNR
-702 TRRKQKK
+702 

>member
-58 EGQRIDELDPD
+58 EGQRIDEQDQD

-87 FIEGMTIEEH
+87 FIEGITIEEH

-133 KTRVAIYLAIMSQP
+133 KTRAAICLAIMSQP
-147 EILILDEPTAALDA
+147 EILILDEPTAALDS
-161 SYAIEMIKYLKEYAE
+161 SYALEMIKYLKEYAE

-223 HKLFT
+223 HKLFN
-228 LRFSHRTF
+228 LRFSHRAF

-253 SYNVYGH
+253 SYNIYGH

-320 KKYNDVMILGLDT
+320 KEYDDVMILGLDT

-361 EDEDDYTNL
+361 DNEDDYTNL
-370 TVKHNDNKGVYIS
+370 TVKHNNNKGVYIS

-408 PVPMYDASGITQ
+408 PIPMYDASGITQ
-420 MGIDSE
+420 TGIDLE
-426 GSDYV
+426 GSEYV

-462 NGTGSIY
+462 SGTRSIY
-469 VPRSVVNQYRKTYHA
+469 VPRSVINQYRKTYHA
-484 TQSKVLYGVPGAEGT
+484 TQSKVLYGVPGEEGM
-499 DYKYYEGSLPSTY
+499 DYTYYEGPLPSTY
-512 TMSDVDQVVVE
+512 TMSDVDQVIVE

-536 SLKNIDQVT
+536 SLKNIGQVT

-563 AINKILSNNKQVLI
+563 AINKILSNNKQVLM

-617 RINKSFYMTYIKNS
+617 RISKSFSLTYIKNS
-631 ILLGV
+631 LMLAVLGV
-636 LGIVL
+636 VL

-665 ILLFFTA
+665 ILLFFIA

-677 FFIPTLIQMIMKKSK
+677 FFIPAFIQMIMKNQK
-692 GTVMNRQYEM
+692 GL
-702 TRRKQKK
+702 

>member
-43 FLKAF
+43 FLKTF

-58 EGQRIDELDPD
+58 EGQRMDELDQE

-105 YQRNDI
+105 YQRNGI
-111 YEEKFGIASLKKK
+111 YEEKFGIDSLRKK

-133 KTRVAIYLAIMSQP
+133 KTRVAICLAIMSQP

-253 SYNVYGH
+253 SYNIYGH
-260 YNASYEQKINTIASR
+260 YNESYEQKINTIASR

-320 KKYNDVMILGLDT
+320 KEYNDVMILGLDT

-348 CNQTINLVSMQVY
+348 CNQTISLGSMQVY
-361 EDEDDYTNL
+361 GDEDDYTNL

-383 NQLLSNQDIS
+383 NQLLSNQDVS

-469 VPRSVVNQYRKTYHA
+469 VPRSVIDQYRKKHRA

-512 TMSDVDQVVVE
+512 AMSDVDQVVVE

-550 LGFNVEGAFVDNS
+550 LGFNVEGVFVDNS
-563 AINKILSNNKQVLI
+563 AINKLISNNQKVLI
-577 QFMIIVFVLL
+577 QFMVIVFVLL

-617 RINKSFYMTYIKNS
+617 RISKSFSLTYIKNS
-631 ILLGV
+631 LILAV

-665 ILLFFTA
+665 ILLFFIA

-692 GTVMNRQYEM
+692 GTVMNR
-702 TRRKQKK
+702 

>member
-13 DKVILNN
+13 DKVILDN
-20 ASFHTSPGVLTIIR
+20 ASFHTFPGVLTIIR

-43 FLKAF
+43 FLKTF

-87 FIEGMTIEEH
+87 FIEGMTIEEL

-105 YQRNDI
+105 YQRNGI

-133 KTRVAIYLAIMSQP
+133 KTRVAICLAIMSQP

-216 ISQIPHN
+216 MSQIPHN
-223 HKLFT
+223 HKLFN

-320 KKYNDVMILGLDT
+320 KEYDDVMMLGLDT

-408 PVPMYDASGITQ
+408 PIPMYDASGITQ
-420 MGIDSE
+420 TGIDLE
-426 GSDYV
+426 GSEYV

-536 SLKNIDQVT
+536 SLKNIDKVT
-545 KQLEK
+545 QELEK
-550 LGFNVEGAFVDNS
+550 LGFNVEGVFVDNS
-563 AINKILSNNKQVLI
+563 AINKLLSNNKQVLI

-617 RINKSFYMTYIKNS
+617 RISKSFSLTYIKNS
-631 ILLGV
+631 LILAV

-665 ILLFFTA
+665 ILLFFIA

-692 GTVMNRQYEM
+692 GTVMSR
-702 TRRKQKK
+702 